1 MNDRLF
7 PQYKQ
12 LQDSVALCNVFF
24 DLVDSTRL
32 KQQLGPVEGVALSLR
47 HNQLCAETAEAYQGQ
62 VVKHIGDAIYA
73 VFPNPLPALLAALD
87 VKYTILKENLP
98 FQTKIGLSFGLVTPV
113 RTPDADYL
121 GAAVDMAARL
131 ASQSA
136 PNQVLLDESTFQIVK
151 SLLKSLDTIIFRFLG
166 IQDLKGLSF
175 TPLYELSHSDLGF
188 VQEQSASSAQPSR
201 FFTQPAAAQPASA
214 QAAPPSSATPSPG
227 NIAGKLLAKLAGNI
241 NATPAGPSP
250 TASTGT
256 TGGGS
261 PTGAARRSATIH
273 SVPTAGSA
281 GPGATAAYG
290 ANPLG
295 NGVTPVSAATA
306 AAVSTATAG
315 LSPLVQTYLEPVPVA
330 DEAFRQFLRRISL
343 NREDVDQVYTML
355 QNMHYAL
362 KDQPALPVRRIRP
375 GGSFMRGTMIRPKK
389 SLDLIVEIAPVDGA
403 TPNVTEVLGQIRATL
418 SKMGWNRDVE
428 EQETCLVLGHEDS
441 FRISPVLALVEEEKE
456 AYYLPNGP
464 DTWIPRDPQAPERW
478 MAEAFRR
485 HGPSFLALIRILRA
499 WQRTNCRIL
508 RTLHLEM
515 LTDLLLRKVRLE
527 PGPEGLYNWFH
538 YIHQIFSQQRKPFLA
553 DPSDPAYFVDGYLM
567 TNAAAFNQFGR
578 LLSHSLQL
586 ATEAVN
592 LAQQKQYLL
601 VQNKWRALLGPGFGV

>member
-1 MNDRLF
+1 MSDRLF

-12 LQDSVALCNVFF
+12 LQDSVALCSVFF

-32 KQQLGPVEGVALSLR
+32 KQQLGPLEGVALSLR
-47 HNQLCAETAEAYQGQ
+47 HNELCAQTVALYQGQ

-87 VKYTILKENLP
+87 VKYTIIKENLP

-121 GAAVDMAARL
+121 GASIDMAARL

-136 PNQVLLDESTFQIVK
+136 PNQVLLDESTFQILK
-151 SLLKSLDTIIFRFLG
+151 PLLKSLDTVIFRFLG
-166 IQDLKGLSF
+166 IQELKGLSY
-175 TPLYELSHSDLGF
+175 TPLYELSHIDLGF
-188 VQEQSASSAQPSR
+188 VQEKKAPSPQATR
-201 FFTQPAAAQPASA
+201 FFARPANPQPATIQSVS
-214 QAAPPSSATPSPG
+214 PSSA
-227 NIAGKLLAKLAGNI
+227 
-241 NATPAGPSP
+241 
-250 TASTGT
+250 
-256 TGGGS
+256 GGE
-261 PTGAARRSATIH
+261 
-273 SVPTAGSA
+273 GSA
-281 GPGATAAYG
+281 GSSGGSHNGGSVSPGGLTGSIGSTSVASSFFGGTGASPGSAAVTAAAVDHTAARQGG
-290 ANPLG
+290 AG
-295 NGVTPVSAATA
+295 PVGSAATA
-306 AAVSTATAG
+306 AAAAVATAG

-330 DEAFRQFLRRISL
+330 DEAFRQFLRRINLS
-343 NREDVDQVYTML
+343 REDVDQVFTML

-362 KDQPALPVRRIRP
+362 KDRADFPVRRIRP

-389 SLDLIVEIAPVDGA
+389 SLDLLVEISPTDGK
-403 TPNVTEVLGQIRATL
+403 TPNVTEVLGQMREIL
-418 SKMGWNRDVE
+418 SKVGWNRDVE
-428 EQETCLVLGHEDS
+428 EHQTFLVLGHEDS
-441 FRISPVLALVEEEKE
+441 FRISPVLSLVEEEKE
-456 AYYLPNGP
+456 VFYLPNGP

-478 MAEAFRR
+478 MSEAFRR
-485 HGPSFLALIRILRA
+485 HGPTFLALIRILRA

-527 PGPEGLYNWFH
+527 PGPEGLYNWFR
-538 YIHQIFSQQRKPFLA
+538 YIHQIFSQQKKPFLA
-553 DPSDPAYFVDGYLM
+553 DPSDPTYFVDGYLM
-567 TNAAAFNQFGR
+567 TNPATFNQFGR

-601 VQNKWRALLGPGFGV
+601 VQNKWRALLGPGFGA